1 MKNSDSQKN
10 LKFFFIKL
18 ISIVI
23 AVIIIFNVVLNLL
36 ISNTKYLDN
45 LISLTEVENRKE
57 QADRLRDELTELLEK
72 DNIIKKEDK
81 ILLYKLYKKIKLEF
95 KDIESKQ

>member
-1 MKNSDSQKN
+1 MKNSDTQKN

-23 AVIIIFNVVLNLL
+23 AIIIIFNVVLNLL
-36 ISNTKYLDN
+36 ISNNKYLN
-45 LISLTEVENRKE
+45 QLISLTEVESRKDK
-57 QADRLRDELTELLEK
+57 ADRLRDELNQLLEK
-72 DNIIKKEDK
+72 DNIINKEDK

-95 KDIESKQ
+95 KDIESEK